1 MIRKND
7 LVRIGD
13 TRGEDAVIMLPTPVT
28 WDAPPIP
35 CWYCGRGVTP
45 VRRLSGDGSL
55 FWAMPG
61 HFPYIEVAS
70 SPCGGS
76 GRLIGP
82 VIP

>member
-1 MIRKND
+1 M
-7 LVRIGD
+7 
-13 TRGEDAVIMLPTPVT
+13 PT

>member
-1 MIRKND
+1 MN
-7 LVRIGD
+7 D
-13 TRGEDAVIMLPTPVT
+13 TRWHTPTSSVVMPT

-45 VRRLSGDGSL
+45 VQRLTSTGVWM
-55 FWAMPG
+55 FWTMPG
-61 HFPYIEVAS
+61 HFPYVEVAS

-82 VIP
+82 VVQ